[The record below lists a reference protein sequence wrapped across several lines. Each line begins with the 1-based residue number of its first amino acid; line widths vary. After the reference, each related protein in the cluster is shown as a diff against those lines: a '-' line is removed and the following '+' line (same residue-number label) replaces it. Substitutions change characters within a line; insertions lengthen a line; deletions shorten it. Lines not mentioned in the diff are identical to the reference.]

1 MEILIHL
8 PAVMVAGSAAFIGYS
23 YYSAAVQRAAKRER
37 LRQSAYPNV
46 VVGLS
51 TRMVKPERADLEP
64 ARDWDVAA

>member
-37 LRQSAYPNV
+37 LRQAAYPNV
-46 VVGLS
+46 VGLS
-51 TRMVKPERADLEP
+51 SRTLEPERPELEP
-64 ARDWDVAA
+64 PRDLDVAA

>member
-8 PAVMVAGSAAFIGYS
+8 PALMVAGSAAFIGYS

-46 VVGLS
+46 VGLS
-51 TRMVKPERADLEP
+51 TRMVEPERADLEP

>member
-37 LRQSAYPNV
+37 LRQSAYPNPV
-46 VVGLS
+46 AFS
-51 TRMVKPERADLEP
+51 TRKAETEGADLEP